1 VLDAPVDRPSFFG
14 FTTTSNERMK
24 STLAKAGFSRQG
36 RRWKSRGDEK
46 LWSILGAGPQISSR
60 QNSASNFR
68 SGISAVKKNQNQAK
82 KSESV
87 EPANQNPLVRP
98 IQNPIFAPESSY
110 S

>member
-1 VLDAPVDRPSFFG
+1 MLGSHLV
-14 FTTTSNERMK
+14 
-24 STLAKAGFSRQG
+24 QG
-36 RRWKSRGDEK
+36 LTEILCKLFDGD
-46 LWSILGAGPQISSR
+46 
-60 QNSASNFR
+60 
-68 SGISAVKKNQNQAK
+68 GISAVKKNQNQAK

>member
-1 VLDAPVDRPSFFG
+1 
-14 FTTTSNERMK
+14 MK
-24 STLAKAGFSRQG
+24 SFGVFLAQDRKF
-36 RRWKSRGDEK
+36 RRAKTARVTF
-46 LWSILGAGPQISSR
+46 AVV
-60 QNSASNFR
+60 F
-68 SGISAVKKNQNQAK
+68 SAVKKNQNQAK